1 MFDVQSLVLTSIVT
15 FPQKCQRQSWKRY
28 HKDECDLIRN
38 MDGKQLPKVVRAT
51 IQILSM
57 QAKGL
62 ISDNIWAPFLRLE
75 SHINEIRA
83 SGDQWADIQIMAQG
97 AYNFSGTQ
105 YAFNLQFATEVF
117 AKVSGEAR

>member
-1 MFDVQSLVLTSIVT
+1 
-15 FPQKCQRQSWKRY
+15 
-28 HKDECDLIRN
+28 
-38 MDGKQLPKVVRAT
+38 MDGKQLPKAVRAT

-62 ISDNIWAPFLRLE
+62 INDNIWAPFLRLE
-75 SHINEIRA
+75 SHIDEIRA

-105 YAFNLQFATEVF
+105 YAFDLQFATEVF